1 LKIALTNAQ
10 QDWQVW
16 TTWYDDR
23 LDGRVNPIEREVAY
37 VDVPDELWKQDPA
50 VVNKEIIRRIE

>member
-1 LKIALTNAQ
+1 M
-10 QDWQVW
+10 
-16 TTWYDDR
+16 WYDDR